1 MIGQNEER
9 WREVCEQVAVEQDP
23 KKLVELTTEIYRLL
37 EEKRRRLQRKLM
49 DASMP
54 PSTMSGHW
62 GPEIFV
68 PCTPETSPHVL
79 PAVSNPQTR
88 GTIHTVASGGRPQT
102 TCFRVGPPGLEIRRR
117 RGIQIGTV
125 SPT

>member
-49 DASMP
+49 DATLLRVAP
-54 PSTMSGHW
+54 
-62 GPEIFV
+62 
-68 PCTPETSPHVL
+68 L
-79 PAVSNPQTR
+79 
-88 GTIHTVASGGRPQT
+88 GT
-102 TCFRVGPPGLEIRRR
+102 
-117 RGIQIGTV
+117 
-125 SPT
+125 